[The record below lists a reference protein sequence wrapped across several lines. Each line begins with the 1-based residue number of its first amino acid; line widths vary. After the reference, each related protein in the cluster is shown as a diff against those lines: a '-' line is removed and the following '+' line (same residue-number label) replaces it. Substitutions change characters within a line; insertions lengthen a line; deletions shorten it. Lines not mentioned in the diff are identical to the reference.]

1 MRSACSLSAGRSAA
15 LAPLLQICVAS
26 RPCVQL
32 LRAFCFFPQ
41 RVLRGDDRD
50 YHRLFGFHRRASSP
64 SCVHIAYYKCR
75 KFSLY
80 FTAHGSH
87 LRPPKVAP
95 PTYNPAGNETS
106 PLQVQPAGVEF
117 PELDDT
123 TFACNCCPIEQKL
136 PNLQLPPQVITFRK
150 HTEN

>member
-32 LRAFCFFPQ
+32 LRAFCSFP

-64 SCVHIAYYKCR
+64 SCVHIAYYKCGNFPFISPR
-75 KFSLY
+75 TAVTSDLLKSPPTTRPVTRHHHYKFSPPVWSSRSL
-80 FTAHGSH
+80 TTQP
-87 LRPPKVAP
+87 LRVIVVPLFQNY
-95 PTYNPAGNETS
+95 PTSNY
-106 PLQVQPAGVEF
+106 L
-117 PELDDT
+117 
-123 TFACNCCPIEQKL
+123 
-136 PNLQLPPQVITFRK
+136 RR
-150 HTEN
+150 